1 MEQDLRDRF
10 TKMLAVGDEN
20 EDPMKATCGAV
31 FPAAETP
38 AGGVAGSRPSAPLNQ
53 VSNHSSV
60 SSGFGSAGSAASP
73 NSSYVTAPNSDD
85 SSGRTRGRKA

>member
-1 MEQDLRDRF
+1 
-10 TKMLAVGDEN
+10 MLAVGDEN
-20 EDPMKATCGAV
+20 EDPMKAAPV
-31 FPAAETP
+31 AFPAAETP
-38 AGGVAGSRPSAPLNQ
+38 AGGVAGNRPSAPLNQ

-85 SSGRTRGRKA
+85 SSGRTGEALTPSRFFR